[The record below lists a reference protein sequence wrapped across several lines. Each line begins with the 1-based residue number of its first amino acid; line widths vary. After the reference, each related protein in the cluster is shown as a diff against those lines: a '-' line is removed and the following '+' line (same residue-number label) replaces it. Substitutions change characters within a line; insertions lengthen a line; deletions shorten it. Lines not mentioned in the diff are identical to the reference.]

1 MLLETLGGLD
11 VLGSPLTDN
20 IYHAGWAWAGGTP
33 FRSTKLIASHFGGT
47 RNPLVISWPKGIRA
61 DNKVRSQF
69 HHVNDITPTIYEVL
83 GITPPKIVNGFT
95 QVPLDGI
102 SMKYTFA
109 DAGIEARKNIQFFD
123 NNGSRGIYYDGW
135 FACTFGP
142 LYPWIPAQPGL
153 GKWNS
158 KNDRWELYNLKED
171 FSQANDLSK
180 AEPERLEFMK
190 ALFLEEAK
198 ENNDLP
204 IGAGLWLRIHPEDA
218 QFPTTKNWTFT
229 QRTQRMPEP
238 AAPALGKV
246 SNQTLVD
253 IEIKENANGV
263 IFAMGGQSGGITL
276 FMEGGKLIFE
286 YNMMILERYV
296 LESSE
301 LLAKGRHLIELD
313 TKIPQLGYPGTVTI
327 MVDGKRIGQLALN
340 KTVPGIF
347 TASETFD
354 VGTDLGSPVSMR
366 YSEKAPY
373 TFDGIIHS
381 VKVNM
386 Q

>member
-1 MLLETLGGLD
+1 
-11 VLGSPLTDN
+11 
-20 IYHAGWAWAGGTP
+20 
-33 FRSTKLIASHFGGT
+33 
-47 RNPLVISWPKGIRA
+47 
-61 DNKVRSQF
+61 
-69 HHVNDITPTIYEVL
+69 
-83 GITPPKIVNGFT
+83 
-95 QVPLDGI
+95 
-102 SMKYTFA
+102 MKYTFA

-253 IEIKENANGV
+253 LEVKENANGV